1 MSLFISR
8 LAFADTRWYIADPEV
23 VCVPVAEL
31 LAESYAT
38 SRVAS
43 FDPNVATADVEK
55 GQPTKGSCTVS
66 FQVGLASLNN
76 VCIHDGSLLSWIVQ
90 GSK

>member
-1 MSLFISR
+1 MSPSTCLSR

-23 VCVPVAEL
+23 VSVPVAEL
-31 LAESYAT
+31 LADSYAA

-66 FQVGLASLNN
+66 FQVALASLNSMH
-76 VCIHDGSLLSWIVQ
+76 I
-90 GSK
+90 